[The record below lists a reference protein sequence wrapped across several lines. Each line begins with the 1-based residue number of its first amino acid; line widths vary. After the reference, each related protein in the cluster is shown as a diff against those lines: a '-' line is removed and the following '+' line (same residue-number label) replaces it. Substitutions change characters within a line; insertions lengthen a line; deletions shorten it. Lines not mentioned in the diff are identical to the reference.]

1 MDAHR
6 RRFIATAPLVVAS
19 PALLS
24 GCAATVKTFPSLAE
38 GVKAIEALTAK
49 SRSTGAWSLPEVL
62 NHLAQSV
69 EYSVGPVG
77 FPRPRSKWFQYS
89 AGLGAFLLF
98 SARGEMSHALDEA
111 IPGAPPIG
119 GTFSVAK
126 ARLLAALK
134 DFEAHHG
141 EHKPNFVYGK
151 LSREQ
156 YTRAHL
162 MHLANHWTE
171 IVVA

>member
-1 MDAHR
+1 MDAR
-6 RRFIATAPLVVAS
+6 RRQLVVAAPLVAAS
-19 PALLS
+19 PLLLS

-38 GVKAIEALTAK
+38 GVKAIESLTPK
-49 SRSTGAWSLPEVL
+49 SRSTSAWSLPEVL

-69 EYSVGPVG
+69 EYSFGPGG

-89 AGLGAFLLF
+89 AGLGAFTFF

-111 IPGAPPIG
+111 IPGAPPIT
-119 GTFSVAK
+119 GTLSVAK
-126 ARLLAALK
+126 ARLLSALK
-134 DFEAHHG
+134 DFEAHQG
-141 EHKPNFVYGK
+141 EFKPHFTYGR